1 MNVTFRASQ
10 HRVFTQTSSFFIF
23 WAAGLTMLI
32 IGLWAKVSLG
42 TYLVL
47 SANDY
52 PSAPAIL
59 LATGTAV
66 IIWGFLGCFG
76 AATEHRSLL
85 RAYSTFL
92 TAVLVAGLTAGFS
105 ALLYRQNVAQGFQE
119 GLHQALLA
127 YREDEGMADAL
138 DALQRAL
145 SCCGARRGCQ
155 PSPPNLHGL
164 HRDGCFS
171 KVSAFVSGN
180 MFYLA
185 TAALGLALLQLV
197 GIVLACLLA
206 ARIPARRLGITTPP

>member
-1 MNVTFRASQ
+1 NAMACNA
-10 HRVFTQTSSFFIF
+10 VFLSLMAFSFIF

-92 TAVLVAGLTAGFS
+92 TAVLVAGLT
-105 ALLYRQNVAQGFQE
+105 
-119 GLHQALLA
+119 
-127 YREDEGMADAL
+127 DEGMADAL

-145 SCCGARRGCQ
+145 SCCGVEGYQDWLALPWGPEQNGSVPLSCCQARRGCQ

-197 GIVLACLLA
+197 GIVLACLLV
-206 ARIPARRLGITTPP
+206 LGGT